1 MLGQLFDREDA
12 DLGSGREAFG
22 WYRKAA
28 EQGHALAQ
36 FALGLRY
43 DSGHDVA
50 RDYEAAHFWYLC
62 AARQGHARA
71 QFNLGVMYASGQGV
85 GRDQVEA
92 WCWLQRAA
100 QAGIAAA
107 DGYARRIAARME
119 PALLAQARHFV
130 GETDAP

>member
-1 MLGQLFDREDA
+1 MLGQLLDQDDTGTVDPRQAYE
-12 DLGSGREAFG
+12 

-28 EQGHALAQ
+28 DQGHALAQ

-43 DSGHDVA
+43 DSGHGVE

-85 GRDQVEA
+85 GKDLVEA
-92 WCWLQRAA
+92 YAWLHRAGA
-100 QAGIAAA
+100 AGVIPASS
-107 DGYARRIAARME
+107 YIQRIAARME
-119 PALLAQARHFV
+119 PALLAQANGYAGV
-130 GETDAP
+130 A